1 MTGTVRV
8 TLFAVGR
15 LAVPVI
21 VAFAATANAAVIGHG
36 PVPGLTMSK
45 EMTVTINGQSIWVE
59 GYSSNFRPDQV
70 PDWFL
75 SQEYTR
81 PPQRVNIASFSC
93 SGAMEVEVR
102 THKPIESYAIRPTSR
117 RIAGKCDGEALRFRL
132 PGPDRLYIEIKGLAP
147 LCFFAN
153 PPEENVP
160 NAADENVIYFG
171 PGVHRPGPIT
181 LKDNQTLYLA
191 GGAVVYGAIN
201 GSPKHAR
208 VLGRGILDGQYQQ
221 RLVSLNRASDVRF
234 EGVILRNGRSWQNT
248 LTECDNI
255 TYENV
260 KVISFGNSGDG
271 INPVGSRDVTIRN
284 CFLRCTDDCIAI
296 KAPGKTQTVERVRV
310 LDNTLIGYA
319 FGDGVT
325 IGFETNGPYIRD
337 VLVKN
342 CDILIARGGNR
353 VDGHSAFSIICDGP
367 SWITNVRYE
376 DIRVE
381 AEVLKLFEL
390 QVTDGTKY
398 QADPPG
404 HIRDVYLKN
413 IRWAADRPI
422 ILKGFDAEHLV
433 EGVTFDS
440 CFVAG
445 KPLRSRADASFQVSD
460 FVQGLELK
468 APDPAPK
475 P

>member
-1 MTGTVRV
+1 MN
-8 TLFAVGR
+8 R
-15 LAVPVI
+15 LAI
-21 VAFAATANAAVIGHG
+21 GVALGLCVVARAGVVSYG
-36 PVPGLTMSK
+36 PVPGLTTSD
-45 EMTVTINGQSIWVE
+45 EIGVTVNGAAVWVE
-59 GYSSNFRPDQV
+59 GYSSNFRVEQV
-70 PDWFL
+70 PDWFV

-81 PPQRVNIASFSC
+81 PPQRVNIASFS
-93 SGAMEVEVR
+93 GPGPMEVEVR
-102 THKPIESYAIRPTSR
+102 AHKPIESYAIRPASR
-117 RIAGKCDGEALRFRL
+117 KIEGTCDGRVLRFRL
-132 PGPDRLYIEIKGLAP
+132 AGPDKLYIEIKGLAP

-153 PPEENVP
+153 PPEENAP
-160 NAADENVIYFG
+160 SATEENVIYFG

-181 LKDNQTLYLA
+181 LQDNQTLYIA

-201 GSPKHAR
+201 GSPKHAK
-208 VLGRGILDGQYQQ
+208 VLGRGILDGEYKQ
-221 RLVSLNRASDVRF
+221 RLVQLAGASDVRF

-296 KAPGKTQTVERVRV
+296 KAPGEKQMVERINV

-319 FGDGVT
+319 FADGVT
-325 IGFETNGPYIRD
+325 IGFETNGPYIRN
-337 VLVKN
+337 VLVRN

-367 SWITNVRYE
+367 AWITDVRYE

-390 QVTDGTKY
+390 HVTDGTKY
-398 QADPPG
+398 QNDPPG
-404 HIRDVYLKN
+404 HIRGVYLKD

-422 ILKGFDAEHLV
+422 IVKGFDEQHVV
-433 EGVTFDS
+433 EDVTFDNCS
-440 CFVAG
+440 VAG
-445 KPLRSRADASFQVSD
+445 KPLQGKADASFEGNDYVR
-460 FVQGLELK
+460 GLEFK
-468 APDPAPK
+468 PSEAPK
-475 P
+475 GQ

>member
-1 MTGTVRV
+1 MNR
-8 TLFAVGR
+8 FAL
-15 LAVPVI
+15 LAVFGLVAVTNGGVI
-21 VAFAATANAAVIGHG
+21 RYG
-36 PVPGLTMSK
+36 PVPGLTTSD
-45 EMTVTINGQSIWVE
+45 ERAVTVNGDDVWVE

-81 PPQRVNIASFSC
+81 PPQRVNIANFSC
-93 SGAMEVEVR
+93 SGAMDVEVR
-102 THKPIESYAIRPTSR
+102 THKPIESYTIRPTSR
-117 RIAGKCDGEALRFRL
+117 QIEGTCDGKILRFRL
-132 PGPDRLYIEIKGLAP
+132 PGPDRLYVEIKGLTP
-147 LCFFAN
+147 LCLFAN

-160 NAADENVIYFG
+160 SATDESVVYFG

-181 LKDNQTLYLA
+181 LKDNQTLYIA

-201 GSPKHAR
+201 GSPRHAK
-208 VLGRGILDGQYQQ
+208 VLGRGILDGEYKQ
-221 RLVSLNRASDVRF
+221 RLVQLNKASDVRF

-248 LTECDNI
+248 VTECDNI

-296 KAPGKTQTVERVRV
+296 KAPGKMQTVERIHV
-310 LDNTLIGYA
+310 LDSTLIGYA

-325 IGFETNGPYIRD
+325 IGFETNGPYIRN
-337 VLVKN
+337 VLVRN

-367 SWITNVRYE
+367 AWITDIRYE

-390 QVTDGTKY
+390 NVTDGTKY
-398 QADPPG
+398 QNDPPG
-404 HIRDVYLKN
+404 HIRDIYLKDV
-413 IRWAADRPI
+413 RWAADRPI
-422 ILKGFDAEHLV
+422 ILKGLDGEHLV
-433 EGVTFDS
+433 ERVTFDNCS
-440 CFVAG
+440 VAG
-445 KPLRSRADASFQVSD
+445 KPLHREADASFQVND
-460 FVQGLELK
+460 HVRGLTLQ
-468 APDPAPK
+468 PPK
-475 P
+475 TPQRR

>member
-1 MTGTVRV
+1 MN
-8 TLFAVGR
+8 R
-15 LAVPVI
+15 LAWVI
-21 VAFAATANAAVIGHG
+21 VLGFSVTASAGVVSHG
-36 PVPGLTMSK
+36 PVPGQMTSD
-45 EMTVTINGQSIWVE
+45 EMTVTINGENVWVE
-59 GYSSNFRPDQV
+59 AYSSNFRTDQV

-75 SQEYTR
+75 GQEYTR

-93 SGAMEVEVR
+93 AGTMEVEIR
-102 THKPIESYAIRPTSR
+102 TRAPIESYAIRPTSR
-117 RIAGKCDGEALRFRL
+117 RIKGTCDGDMLRFRL
-132 PGPDRLYIEIKGLAP
+132 AGPDKLYVEIKGLAP

-160 NAADENVIYFG
+160 SPTGENVAYFG

-181 LKDNQTLYLA
+181 LKDDQTLYIA
-191 GGAVVYGAIN
+191 GGAVVYGALS
-201 GSPKHAR
+201 GSPRHAR
-208 VLGRGILDGQYQQ
+208 VLGRGILEGEYKQ
-221 RLVSLNRASDVRF
+221 RLVHLTKASDVRF

-296 KAPGKTQTVERVRV
+296 KAPGAGQTVERIHV

-319 FGDGVT
+319 FADGVT
-325 IGFETNGPYIRD
+325 VGFETNGPYIRN
-337 VLVKN
+337 VLVRN

-353 VDGHSAFSIICDGP
+353 VDGHSAFSVICDGP
-367 SWITNVRYE
+367 AWITDIRYE

-381 AEVLKLFEL
+381 ADVLKLFEL
-390 QVTDGTKY
+390 DVTDGTKY
-398 QADPPG
+398 QNDPPG
-404 HIRDVYLKN
+404 HIRDVYLKD

-422 ILKGFDAEHLV
+422 VLKGFDTQHLV
-433 EGVTFDS
+433 DGVTFDNCS
-440 CFVAG
+440 VAG
-445 KPLRSRADASFQVSD
+445 KPLQSTADASFQVNEH
-460 FVQGLELK
+460 VHGLKFTSPNES
-468 APDPAPK
+468 AP
-475 P
+475 

>member
-1 MTGTVRV
+1 MNRFVLLVVLG
-8 TLFAVGR
+8 
-15 LAVPVI
+15 LAV
-21 VAFAATANAAVIGHG
+21 TTDGAVISHG
-36 PVPGLTMSK
+36 PVPGLMTSD
-45 EMTVTINGQSIWVE
+45 EMVVTINGEEIWVE
-59 GYSSNFRPDQV
+59 GYSSNFRKDQV

-75 SQEYTR
+75 SQEYTQ

-93 SGAMEVEVR
+93 SGAMEVEIR

-117 RIAGKCDGEALRFRL
+117 QIRGTCDGKVLRFRL

-147 LCFFAN
+147 LCLFAN
-153 PPEENVP
+153 PPEENSP
-160 NAADENVIYFG
+160 GATDGNVVYFG

-208 VLGRGILDGQYQQ
+208 VLGRGILDGEYRQ
-221 RLVSLNRASDVRF
+221 RLVQLTKASDVRF

-296 KAPGKTQTVERVRV
+296 KAPGAVQTVERVRV
-310 LDNTLIGYA
+310 LDSTLIGYA

-325 IGFETNGPYIRD
+325 IGFETNGPHIRN

-342 CDILIARGGNR
+342 CDVLIARGGSL
-353 VDGHSAFSIICDGP
+353 VDGHSAFSVICDGP
-367 SWITNVRYE
+367 AWITDIRYE

-390 QVTDGTKY
+390 NVTDGTKY
-398 QADPPG
+398 HNDPPG
-404 HIRDVYLKN
+404 HIRDIYLKD

-422 ILKGFDAEHLV
+422 ILKGFDVQHQV
-433 EGVTFDS
+433 ESVTFDNCS
-440 CFVAG
+440 VTG
-445 KPLRSRADASFQVSD
+445 KPLHSAADASLQMNHYVS
-460 FVQGLELK
+460 GLTF
-468 APDPAPK
+468 ASPK
-475 P
+475 RPG

>member
-1 MTGTVRV
+1 VIHAFPIAMGRFVLLFVLGFSTV
-8 TLFAVGR
+8 AS
-15 LAVPVI
+15 
-21 VAFAATANAAVIGHG
+21 AAVVSYG
-36 PVPGLTMSK
+36 PVPGLTTSD
-45 EMTVTINGQSIWVE
+45 EIAVTVNGESVWVE

-81 PPQRVNIASFSC
+81 PPQRVNIANFSS

-117 RIAGKCDGEALRFRL
+117 QIKSTCDGKALRFRL
-132 PGPDRLYIEIKGLAP
+132 SGPDKLYIEIEGLTP
-147 LCFFAN
+147 LCLFAN
-153 PPEENVP
+153 PAEENVP
-160 NAADENVIYFG
+160 KAAAENVVYFG

-181 LKDNQTLYLA
+181 LKDNQTLYIA
-191 GGAVVYGAIN
+191 GGAVVYGSIS
-201 GSPKHAR
+201 GSPKHAH
-208 VLGRGILDGQYQQ
+208 VVGRGILDGEYRQ
-221 RLVSLNRASDVRF
+221 RLVQLTKASEVRF

-296 KAPGKTQTVERVRV
+296 KTPGKAQTVEQIRV

-325 IGFETNGPYIRD
+325 IGFETNGPYIRN

-367 SWITNVRYE
+367 SWITDVRYE

-381 AEVLKLFEL
+381 ADVLKLFEL

-398 QADPPG
+398 QDDPPG
-404 HIRDVYLKN
+404 HIRGVYLKD

-422 ILKGFDAEHLV
+422 ILKGFDAQHLV
-433 EGVTFDS
+433 EGVTFDNCS
-440 CFVAG
+440 VAG
-445 KPLRSRADASFQVSD
+445 KPLRSRADASFQVNDSVRGVE
-460 FVQGLELK
+460 F
-468 APDPAPK
+468 K
-475 P
+475 PPETAKVR

>member
-1 MTGTVRV
+1 M
-8 TLFAVGR
+8 GR
-15 LAVPVI
+15 LVVLLVLGLSAM
-21 VAFAATANAAVIGHG
+21 TSAAVVSYG
-36 PVPGLTMSK
+36 PVPGLTTS
-45 EMTVTINGQSIWVE
+45 EEIAVTVNGESVWVE
-59 GYSSNFRPDQV
+59 GYSSNFRLDQV

-81 PPQRVNIASFSC
+81 PPQRVNVANFSS
-93 SGAMEVEVR
+93 SGAMEVEIR
-102 THKPIESYAIRPTSR
+102 THRPIESYAIRPTSR
-117 RIAGKCDGEALRFRL
+117 QIKSTRDGKLLRFHL
-132 PGPDRLYIEIKGLAP
+132 PGPDKLYIEINGLVP
-147 LCFFAN
+147 LCLFAN

-160 NAADENVIYFG
+160 KATEENVVYLG

-181 LKDNQTLYLA
+181 LKDNQTLYIA
-191 GGAVVYGAIN
+191 GGAVVYGSIN

-208 VLGRGILDGQYQQ
+208 VLGRGILDGEYQR
-221 RLVSLNRASDVRF
+221 RLVQLTKASEVRF

-255 TYENV
+255 VYENV

-271 INPVGSRDVTIRN
+271 INPVGSRDVTIRH

-296 KAPGKTQTVERVRV
+296 KAPGKMQTVDQIRV

-325 IGFETNGPYIRD
+325 IGFETNGPYIRN

-367 SWITNVRYE
+367 SWITDVRYE

-381 AEVLKLFEL
+381 ADVLKLFEV

-398 QADPPG
+398 QDDPPG
-404 HIRDVYLKN
+404 HIRSVYLKD

-422 ILKGFDAEHLV
+422 ILKGFDAQHLV
-433 EGVTFDS
+433 EGVTFDNCS
-440 CFVAG
+440 VADR
-445 KPLRSRADASFQVSD
+445 PLRSRVDASFQVND
-460 FVQGLELK
+460 HVRDVEFKPPETPKVQ
-468 APDPAPK
+468 
-475 P
+475 

>member
-1 MTGTVRV
+1 MIRA
-8 TLFAVGR
+8 FPIAVGR
-15 LAVPVI
+15 SVLLFVLGLSAV
-21 VAFAATANAAVIGHG
+21 ASAAVVGYG
-36 PVPGLTMSK
+36 PVPGLTTS
-45 EMTVTINGQSIWVE
+45 EEIAVIVNGESVWAE

-81 PPQRVNIASFSC
+81 PPQRVNIANFSC
-93 SGAMEVEVR
+93 AGAMEVEVR
-102 THKPIESYAIRPTSR
+102 ADKPIESYAIRPTSR
-117 RIAGKCDGEALRFRL
+117 QIKSTCDGKVLRFRL
-132 PGPDRLYIEIKGLAP
+132 PGPDKLYIEIKGLAP
-147 LCFFAN
+147 LCLFAN
-153 PPEENVP
+153 PLEENAPKATEENV
-160 NAADENVIYFG
+160 VYFG

-181 LKDNQTLYLA
+181 LKDSQTLYIA
-191 GGAVVYGAIN
+191 GGAIVYGSIN
-201 GSPKHAR
+201 GSPRHAK
-208 VLGRGILDGQYQQ
+208 VLGRGILDGEYQR
-221 RLVSLNRASDVRF
+221 RLVQLTKASQVRF

-271 INPVGSRDVTIRN
+271 INPVGSRDVRICN

-296 KAPGKTQTVERVRV
+296 KAPGKTQAVEQIRV
-310 LDNTLIGYA
+310 LDNMLIGYA

-325 IGFETNGPYIRD
+325 IGFETNGPYIRN

-367 SWITNVRYE
+367 SWITDVRYE

-398 QADPPG
+398 QNDPPG
-404 HIRDVYLKN
+404 HIRGVYLKD

-422 ILKGFDAEHLV
+422 ILKGFDAQHLV
-433 EGVTFDS
+433 EDVMFDNCS
-440 CFVAG
+440 VAG
-445 KPLRSRADASFQVSD
+445 KPLRSGADASFQVND
-460 FVQGLELK
+460 HVRGVEFKPPET
-468 APDPAPK
+468 PK
-475 P
+475 VR

>member
-1 MTGTVRV
+1 MGR
-8 TLFAVGR
+8 FALLVVLEFGA
-15 LAVPVI
+15 AV
-21 VAFAATANAAVIGHG
+21 NAAVVSYG
-36 PVPGLTMSK
+36 PVPGLATSD
-45 EMTVTINGQSIWVE
+45 EMVVTVNGESVWVE

-70 PDWFL
+70 SDWFL

-81 PPQRVNIASFSC
+81 PPQRVNIANFSC

-102 THKPIESYAIRPTSR
+102 VHKPIESYAIRPTSR
-117 RIAGKCDGEALRFRL
+117 RLASTCDDKVLRFRL
-132 PGPDRLYIEIKGLAP
+132 PGPDKLYLEIKGLAP
-147 LCFFAN
+147 LCLFAN
-153 PPEENVP
+153 PPEGNVP
-160 NAADENVIYFG
+160 KATDENVVYFG
-171 PGVHRPGPIT
+171 PGAHRAGPIT

-201 GSPKHAR
+201 GSPKHAQ
-208 VLGRGILDGQYQQ
+208 VLGRGILDGEYQQ
-221 RLVSLNRASDVRF
+221 RLVSLIRASDVRF

-248 LTECDNI
+248 LTECDNV

-296 KAPGKTQTVERVRV
+296 KAPGKTQTVERINV

-325 IGFETNGPYIRD
+325 IGFETNGPYIRN

-342 CDILIARGGNR
+342 CDVLVARGGNR

-367 SWITNVRYE
+367 SWITDVRYE
-376 DIRVE
+376 DLRVE

-398 QADPPG
+398 QDDPPG
-404 HIRDVYLKN
+404 HIRSVYLKD

-422 ILKGFDAEHLV
+422 VLKGFDAQHLV
-433 EGVTFDS
+433 EGVTFDHCS
-440 CFVAG
+440 VAG
-445 KPLRSRADASFQVSD
+445 KPLQSTTDASFQVNNY
-460 FVQGLELK
+460 VRGLTLQPSKALK
-468 APDPAPK
+468 GP
-475 P
+475 

>member
-1 MTGTVRV
+1 MRAFCSALGRSAVLLVLGVSGV
-8 TLFAVGR
+8 TR
-15 LAVPVI
+15 
-21 VAFAATANAAVIGHG
+21 AAVISYG
-36 PVPGLTMSK
+36 PVPGLTTSD
-45 EMTVTINGQSIWVE
+45 EIAVTVNGEKVWVE

-75 SQEYTR
+75 SQEYAR
-81 PPQRVNIASFSC
+81 PPQRVNIANFSC
-93 SGAMEVEVR
+93 SGAMEVEIH
-102 THKPIESYAIRPTSR
+102 TPKPIESSAIRPASR
-117 RIAGKCDGEALRFRL
+117 QIKSTGEGKALRFRL
-132 PGPDRLYIEIKGLAP
+132 PGPDKLYIEIKGLAP
-147 LCFFAN
+147 LCLFAN
-153 PPEENVP
+153 PPEANVP
-160 NAADENVIYFG
+160 KATDGNVVYFG

-191 GGAVVYGAIN
+191 GGAVVCGSIN
-201 GSPKHAR
+201 GSPKHAQ
-208 VLGRGILDGQYQQ
+208 VLGRGILDGEYQR
-221 RLVSLNRASDVRF
+221 RLVQLTKASDVRF

-248 LTECDNI
+248 LTECDHI

-296 KAPGKTQTVERVRV
+296 KAPGKVQTVEHVRV

-325 IGFETNGPYIRD
+325 IGFETNGPYIRN

-342 CDILIARGGNR
+342 CDILIARGGSR

-367 SWITNVRYE
+367 SWITDIRYE

-381 AEVLKLFEL
+381 ADVLKLFEL

-398 QADPPG
+398 QNDPPG
-404 HIRDVYLKN
+404 HIRGVYLKD
-413 IRWAADRPI
+413 IRWVADRPI
-422 ILKGFDAEHLV
+422 ILKGFDGQHLV
-433 EGVTFDS
+433 EGVTFDNCS
-440 CFVAG
+440 VAG
-445 KPLRSRADASFQVSD
+445 KPLRSRADASFQVNEHVRGVE
-460 FVQGLELK
+460 FKPLETSK
-468 APDPAPK
+468 VP
-475 P
+475 

>member
-1 MTGTVRV
+1 M
-8 TLFAVGR
+8 GR
-15 LAVPVI
+15 LVVLLVLGLSAM
-21 VAFAATANAAVIGHG
+21 TSAAVVSYG
-36 PVPGLTMSK
+36 PVPGLTTS
-45 EMTVTINGQSIWVE
+45 EEIAVTVNGESVWVE
-59 GYSSNFRPDQV
+59 GYSSNFRLDQV

-81 PPQRVNIASFSC
+81 PPQRVNVANFSS
-93 SGAMEVEVR
+93 SGAMEVEIR
-102 THKPIESYAIRPTSR
+102 THRPIESYAIRPTSR
-117 RIAGKCDGEALRFRL
+117 QIKSTRDGKLLRFHL
-132 PGPDRLYIEIKGLAP
+132 PGPDKLYIEINGLVP
-147 LCFFAN
+147 LCLFAN

-160 NAADENVIYFG
+160 KATEENVVYFG

-181 LKDNQTLYLA
+181 LKDNQTLYIA
-191 GGAVVYGAIN
+191 GGAVVYGSIN

-208 VLGRGILDGQYQQ
+208 VLGRGILDGEYQR
-221 RLVSLNRASDVRF
+221 RLVQLTKASEVRF

-255 TYENV
+255 VYENV

-271 INPVGSRDVTIRN
+271 INPVGSRDVTIRH

-296 KAPGKTQTVERVRV
+296 KAPGKMQTVDQIRV

-325 IGFETNGPYIRD
+325 IGFETNGPYIRN

-367 SWITNVRYE
+367 SWITDVRYE

-381 AEVLKLFEL
+381 ADVLKLFEV

-398 QADPPG
+398 QDDPPG
-404 HIRDVYLKN
+404 HIRSVYLKD

-422 ILKGFDAEHLV
+422 ILKGFDAQHPV
-433 EGVTFDS
+433 EGVTFDNCS
-440 CFVAG
+440 VADR
-445 KPLRSRADASFQVSD
+445 PLRSRADASFQVND
-460 FVQGLELK
+460 HVRDVEFKPPETPKVQ
-468 APDPAPK
+468 
-475 P
+475 